1 MELTPKEE
9 QKIKS
14 IFSMYD
20 AGTMNATEALWELDQ
35 LINGKDE
42 DEDA

>member
-1 MELTPKEE
+1 MELTNQEE

-20 AGTMNATEALWELDQ
+20 AGTMSATEALWELEQ
-35 LINGKDE
+35 LINADTE
-42 DEDA
+42 D